1 MSTDVSDF
9 VVQLTEVLDDVIVL
23 SIPHSRFCRLSN
35 CIKVK
40 QTFIDMTID
49 KNLDLLNLIL
59 VAFQT
64 TNLCKVI
71 DKVVNTIQTIRTNLS
86 RIVWVSSKQI
96 LDNLS
101 STRCLKVK
109 VNIRHLFLIDTKE
122 SAKIKVKQ
130 NRVNIGD
137 S

>member
-1 MSTDVSDF
+1 MSANVSDF
-9 VVQLTEVLDDVIVL
+9 IVQLAEVFDDVIVL
-23 SIPHSRFCRLSN
+23 SIPHSCFSRLSN
-35 CIKVK
+35 GIKVK
-40 QTFIDMTID
+40 QTFIDVTID
-49 KNLDLLNLIL
+49 KSLDLLNLIF
-59 VAFQT
+59 VAFQS

-71 DKVVNTIQTIRTNLS
+71 DKVINTIQTIRTNLS
-86 RIVWVSSKQI
+86 CIVWVSSKQI

-130 NRVNIGD
+130 NRVNVGD